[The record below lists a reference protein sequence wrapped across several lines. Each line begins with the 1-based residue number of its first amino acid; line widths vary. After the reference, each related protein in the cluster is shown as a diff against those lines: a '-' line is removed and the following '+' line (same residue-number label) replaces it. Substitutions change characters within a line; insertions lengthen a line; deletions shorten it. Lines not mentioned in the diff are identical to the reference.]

1 MKKMLFTALLTS
13 LIGSFASA
21 QVAVTIYNQDLAL
34 VRETRDLEFPKGV
47 GEIRFVDV
55 AAQIIPTSVH
65 FMSDKA
71 ELLEQNYAYD
81 LVSSDKL
88 LEKYTDQKVE
98 LMTQNESVYEGTLLS
113 SLGDIVIKEA
123 DGGIRSIN
131 RGQVLNVRFPDLPEG
146 LITRPTLVWMVNGKG
161 GKGKGDISYLTNGMS
176 WEAEYVAV
184 TDDKDANLSLT
195 GWVNVTNNSGATF
208 KDAKIKL
215 MAGDVNIEERRGR
228 GYPRVERAMKMTML
242 SADAA
247 SFEEQSFYEYH
258 LYTLQRPSTIA
269 DKQVKQLSLFPT
281 AGTPVKKEYRVGPN
295 DDKVKVT
302 LSFENREK
310 VGLGIPLPKGK
321 VRVYKEGP
329 DGGLEFVGED
339 RIDHTP
345 KDEKVKVST
354 GNAFDI
360 KAEKSMT
367 DSKDLGRSGRIETW
381 EYKLRN
387 HKKEAVEVVVEAQL
401 SGWQNWKLLD
411 GTTSGWVKKD
421 ADTVEWTVKLKADE
435 EGIVT
440 YVAQFGN

>member
-1 MKKMLFTALLTS
+1 MKYSLVLNLL
-13 LIGSFASA
+13 LLAVGSVSA

-34 VRETRDLEFPKGV
+34 VRETRDLEFPKGA

-65 FMSDKA
+65 FTSDKA
-71 ELLEQNYAYD
+71 ELLEQNYEYD

-88 LEKYTDQKVE
+88 LEKYTDRKVE
-98 LMTQNESVYEGTLLS
+98 LVTQDDRQFAGTLLS
-113 SLGDIVIKEA
+113 SMGDIVLKEA

-131 RGQVLNVRFPDLPEG
+131 RSQIVNVHFPDLPEG
-146 LITRPTLVWMVNGKG
+146 LITRPTLVWLVNGKG
-161 GKGKGDISYLTNGMS
+161 GKGAGDISYLTRGMS

-184 TDDKDANLSLT
+184 TDDKDENLSLT

-215 MAGDVNIEERRGR
+215 MAGDVNIEQPRRKWGGR
-228 GYPRVERAMKMTML
+228 EGGVAFMV
-242 SADAA
+242 DAEA
-247 SFEEQSFYEYH
+247 SGRSFEEQSFYEYH
-258 LYTLQRPSTIA
+258 LYTLQRSSTIA

-281 AGTPVKKEYRVGPN
+281 AGTPVKKEYRVGPY
-295 DDKVKVT
+295 DEKVKVT
-302 LSFENREK
+302 LTFENREK

-354 GNAFDI
+354 GNAFDL
-360 KAEKSMT
+360 KAEKKMI
-367 DSKDLGRSGRIETW
+367 DSNDLGRSGRQESW
-381 EYKLRN
+381 EYKIRN
-387 HKKEAVEVVVEAQL
+387 HKKESVEVVLEAQL
-401 SGWQNWKLLD
+401 SGWQNWKLLE
-411 GTTSGWVKKD
+411 GTTDGWEKKD

-435 EGIVT
+435 EETVT
-440 YVAQFGN
+440 YIVQFGN